1 VRHALCGEDM
11 ATFSMGDTRTPLHEV
26 FNLFNNVPPDPSLN
40 LSLLD
45 GNSDINGFP
54 TGNGRIP

>member
-1 VRHALCGEDM
+1 MD
-11 ATFSMGDTRTPLHEV
+11 DTRTPLHEV
-26 FNLFNNVPPDPSLN
+26 FNLLNNVPPGPSLN

-45 GNSDINGFP
+45 GKSDINGFP